1 MQIKLYNEHLRLLM
15 INRWK
20 NFYKLSEIIVTNLKS
35 KLKEGMWLP
44 MSRKSFLPRGIM
56 SITGISGIAIW
67 NLNKNDLSGC
77 HLV

>member
-1 MQIKLYNEHLRLLM
+1 M

-56 SITGISGIAIW
+56 SITEISGIAIW
-67 NLNKNDLSGC
+67 NLNKNDLIRLSFGLIT
-77 HLV
+77 H